1 MSVEAWKLSFSEG
14 IGHPVISR
22 NGEPC
27 ASVLKGNTK
36 LRPQVRLLANSP
48 FSGGQAKETLAGCE
62 AWLRSE
68 LETHLGPLYRLD
80 ADLAGDPGQTDEAS
94 LGGLARGIA
103 FQLAEHL
110 GILPRTTVEREL
122 RKVDQEARRGLRRH
136 HIRIGASNLFI
147 PVLLKPAATRL
158 RLMLWALW
166 EGRGQLPEEPA
177 AGMVWSKMAKQ
188 VPKDFYRVAGFHPA
202 GTKAVRVD
210 MVERLADAVRPLG
223 EDHAA
228 FEVSPDIMGLVG
240 LSGRDFAAVMKAIG
254 YRARRLPAL
263 EKADEGAETT
273 AQARVETAPR
283 HLFRWAPEGPGK
295 DNGATRSAG
304 RKGSKKRPR
313 KAEVNQP
320 PDPDSP
326 FASLVDL
333 KKMLEKGQ
341 K

>member
-1 MSVEAWKLSFSEG
+1 VSLEVLELSFSEG
-14 IGHPVISR
+14 IGHPLIGR

-48 FSGGQAKETLAGCE
+48 LTSGQAKQTLADCE

-68 LETHLGPLYRLD
+68 LETHLGPLYRLE
-80 ADLAGDPGQTDEAS
+80 ADLAGVPAETDKAP

-110 GILPRTTVEREL
+110 GVLPRTTVEREL
-122 RKVDQEARRGLRRH
+122 RQVDQEARRGLRRH

-166 EGRGQLPEEPA
+166 EGRQQLPEEPA
-177 AGMVWSKMAKQ
+177 AGMVWSKMAKR
-188 VPKDFYRVAGFHPA
+188 VPEDFYRVAGFHPA
-202 GTKAVRVD
+202 GTKAIRVD

-223 EDHAA
+223 EDQAA

-240 LSGRDFAAVMKAIG
+240 LSGQDFAAVMKAIG

-263 EKADEGAETT
+263 EKADAAAETT
-273 AQARVETAPR
+273 PQTPVEAAPR
-283 HLFRWAPEGPGK
+283 HLFRWAPEGRGK
-295 DNGATRSAG
+295 DNRAMRSAV
-304 RKGSKKRPR
+304 RKGPKKSAR
-313 KAEVNQP
+313 KAVAVKP
-320 PDPDSP
+320 LDPDSP
-326 FASLVDL
+326 FASLAGL

>member
-1 MSVEAWKLSFSEG
+1 MSLDALDLSFKEG
-14 IGHPVISR
+14 IGHPVIGR

-48 FSGGQAKETLAGCE
+48 FSGDQAKETLAGCE

-68 LETHLGPLYRLD
+68 LETHLGPLYRLE
-80 ADLAGDPGQTDEAS
+80 ADLAGDPAETDEAPLS
-94 LGGLARGIA
+94 GLARGIA
-103 FQLAEHL
+103 FRLAEHL
-110 GILPRTTVEREL
+110 GVLPRTTVEREL

-166 EGRGQLPEEPA
+166 EGRQRLPEEPA
-177 AGMVWSKMAKQ
+177 AGMVWCEMAKR
-188 VPKDFYRVAGFHPA
+188 VPKDFYSVAGFHPA

-223 EDHAA
+223 EDHAE

-240 LSGRDFAAVMKAIG
+240 LSGQDFAAVMKAIG
-254 YRARRLPAL
+254 YRARSLPAL
-263 EKADEGAETT
+263 QKADEAAETKP
-273 AQARVETAPR
+273 QASLEAAPR
-283 HLFRWAPEGPGK
+283 HLFRWAPEGRGK
-295 DNGATRSAG
+295 DKRATRPAG
-304 RKGSKKRPR
+304 RKGPKKRVR
-313 KAEVNQP
+313 KAEAAKP

-326 FASLVDL
+326 FASLAGLRKIL
-333 KKMLEKGQ
+333 KKGQ

>member
-1 MSVEAWKLSFSEG
+1 MSLEALELSFKEG
-14 IGHPVISR
+14 IGQPLIGR
-22 NGEPC
+22 NGEPR

-36 LRPQVRLLANSP
+36 LRPQVRLLAGSDL
-48 FSGGQAKETLAGCE
+48 SCDAAKEALAACE
-62 AWLRSE
+62 AWLKSE
-68 LETHLGPLYRLD
+68 LESHLAPLYRLE
-80 ADLAGDPGQTDEAS
+80 ADLAGNPAGTDEAA

-110 GILPRTTVEREL
+110 GVLPRITVEREL
-122 RKVDQEARRGLRRH
+122 RQVDQEARRGLRRH

-166 EGRGQLPEEPA
+166 EDRGRLPEEPA
-177 AGMVWSKMAKQ
+177 PGMVWSEMAKR

-202 GTKAVRVD
+202 GSKAVRVD

-223 EDHAA
+223 EDNAA

-240 LSGRDFAAVMKAIG
+240 LSGGDFAAVMKAIG
-254 YRARRLPAL
+254 YKARSLPGP
-263 EKADEGAETT
+263 EIADGAAEATP
-273 AQARVETAPR
+273 QAPPEAAPR
-283 HLFRWAPEGPGK
+283 HLFRWAPQGWSQDK
-295 DNGATRSAG
+295 RATRSGG
-304 RKGSKKRPR
+304 RKGPKKSPG
-313 KAEVNQP
+313 KAAKP

-326 FASLVDL
+326 FASLAGL
-333 KKMLEKGQ
+333 KRTLEKSR

>member
-1 MSVEAWKLSFSEG
+1 MSLDALDLSFKEG
-14 IGHPVISR
+14 IGHPVIGR

-48 FSGGQAKETLAGCE
+48 FSGDQAKETLAGCE

-68 LETHLGPLYRLD
+68 LETHLGPLYRLE
-80 ADLAGDPGQTDEAS
+80 ADLAGDPAETDEAPLS
-94 LGGLARGIA
+94 GLARGIA
-103 FQLAEHL
+103 FRLAEHL
-110 GILPRTTVEREL
+110 GVLPRTTVEREL

-166 EGRGQLPEEPA
+166 EGRGRLPEEPA
-177 AGMVWSKMAKQ
+177 AGMVWCEMAKR
-188 VPKDFYRVAGFHPA
+188 VPKDFYSVAGFHPA

-210 MVERLADAVRPLG
+210 MVERLANAVRPLG
-223 EDHAA
+223 EDHAE

-240 LSGRDFAAVMKAIG
+240 LSGQDFAAVMKAIG
-254 YRARRLPAL
+254 YRARSLPAL
-263 EKADEGAETT
+263 QKADEAAETKP
-273 AQARVETAPR
+273 QASLEAAPR
-283 HLFRWAPEGPGK
+283 HLFRWAPEGRGK
-295 DNGATRSAG
+295 DKRATRPAG
-304 RKGSKKRPR
+304 RKGPEKRVR
-313 KAEVNQP
+313 KAEAAKP

-326 FASLVDL
+326 FASLAGL
-333 KKMLEKGQ
+333 RKLLEKGQ